1 MTGRG
6 AARYDPRFAV
16 LQGVVRGAS
25 GVCLAVL
32 GALACAESSALPP
45 TAPTPL
51 PSDKIGELN
60 IACPTEVTVRSRDGV
75 SAPVAYQ
82 PPRVSGGQ
90 APVRSDCTPP
100 SGSVQP
106 IGTATLNCTA
116 SDRLGQQTA
125 CSVPLTVLPPPRLA
139 ATKLLAFGDSLTAGV
154 VSGALSRSGQPAGS
168 GPWLPSG
175 PFRPQNV
182 AASYPRLLERML
194 RRAYPVQSIA
204 VIDSG
209 LPGETAV
216 AAVSRFQRDVVRL
229 APDLAL
235 IMEGSNDVLQ
245 STGATPRELADPA
258 GAALEAMVLEAAG
271 RGVEA
276 VLATIPPIR
285 ASVRGELA
293 AEAVVELNRQIR
305 SIAAGRRIP
314 LVDVF
319 AVVSAGGCPA
329 AGTVVAT
336 PCLGADGLHLT
347 QRGYEL
353 VAEAFFRVIVD
364 HHDVSV
370 AASESAAGGSAPSPA
385 PRPAAAGR
393 RGR

>member
-1 MTGRG
+1 M
-6 AARYDPRFAV
+6 
-16 LQGVVRGAS
+16 LQGVVRCAS
-25 GVCLAVL
+25 GVCLTVL
-32 GALACAESSALPP
+32 GAFACAESSALPP

-51 PSDKIGELN
+51 PPGKIGELN
-60 IACPTEVTVRSRDGV
+60 IACPAGVTVRSRDGV
-75 SAPVAYQ
+75 SAPVTYQ

-90 APVRSDCTPP
+90 APVRTDCAPP
-100 SGSVQP
+100 SGAAQP
-106 IGTATLNCTA
+106 IGATTLTCTA
-116 SDRLGQQTA
+116 SDGLGQQTA

-154 VSGALSRSGQPAGS
+154 VSGALLRSGPPAGS
-168 GPWLPSG
+168 GLWAPSG
-175 PFRPQNV
+175 PFRPQNA

-209 LPGETAV
+209 LPGETAA

-235 IMEGSNDVLQ
+235 IMEGSNDVLR

-258 GAALEAMVLEAAG
+258 GAALEAMVLEAAA

-285 ASVRGELA
+285 ASARGELA
-293 AEAVVELNRQIR
+293 AEAVVELNRQIH

-329 AGTVVAT
+329 AGAAVAT

-353 VAEAFFRVIVD
+353 VAEAFFGVIVD
-364 HHDVSV
+364 HYDVSV
-370 AASESAAGGSAPSPA
+370 AASESAAGGSAPA
-385 PRPAAAGR
+385 PRPDGAGR

>member
-1 MTGRG
+1 M
-6 AARYDPRFAV
+6 
-16 LQGVVRGAS
+16 
-25 GVCLAVL
+25 L

-51 PSDKIGELN
+51 PPDKIGELT
-60 IACPTEVTVRSRDGV
+60 IACPAAVTVRSRDGV
-75 SAPVAYQ
+75 SAPVVYQ
-82 PPRVSGGQ
+82 PPRVRGGQ
-90 APVRSDCTPP
+90 APVRTDCTPP
-100 SGSVQP
+100 SGAAQP
-106 IGTATLNCTA
+106 IGTTTLNCTA

-154 VSGALSRSGQPAGS
+154 VSDAASPSVRPAAS
-168 GPWLPSG
+168 GPGLQSG
-175 PFRPQNV
+175 PFRPQNA
-182 AASYPRLLERML
+182 AASYPGLLERML
-194 RRAYPVQSIA
+194 RRAYPVQSIT
-204 VIDSG
+204 VVDSG
-209 LPGETAV
+209 LPGETAA

-229 APDLAL
+229 APDLVL

-245 STGATPRELADPA
+245 SVEATPRELADPA
-258 GAALEAMVLEAAG
+258 GAALEAMVAEAEA

-276 VLATIPPIR
+276 ILATIPPIR
-285 ASVRGELA
+285 ASARGELA

-305 SIAAGRRIP
+305 AIAAGRRIP

-319 AVVSAGGCPA
+319 AAVSAGGCPA
-329 AGTVVAT
+329 GAAVVT

-364 HHDVSV
+364 RYDVSV
-370 AASESAAGGSAPSPA
+370 TASEAAAGGA
-385 PRPAAAGR
+385 R
-393 RGR
+393 

>member
-1 MTGRG
+1 M
-6 AARYDPRFAV
+6 
-16 LQGVVRGAS
+16 
-25 GVCLAVL
+25 L

-51 PSDKIGELN
+51 PPDKIGELT
-60 IACPTEVTVRSRDGV
+60 IACPAAVTVRSRDGV
-75 SAPVAYQ
+75 SAPVVYQ

-90 APVRSDCTPP
+90 APVRADCTPP
-100 SGSVQP
+100 SGAAQP
-106 IGTATLNCTA
+106 IGTTTLNCTA

-154 VSGALSRSGQPAGS
+154 VSGALSQSGQPAAS
-168 GPWLPSG
+168 GPWLQSG
-175 PFRPQNV
+175 PFRPQNA

-194 RRAYPVQSIA
+194 RRAYPVQSIT
-204 VIDSG
+204 VVDSG
-209 LPGETAV
+209 LPGETAA

-229 APDLAL
+229 VPDLVL

-245 STGATPRELADPA
+245 SVGETPRELADPA
-258 GAALEAMVLEAAG
+258 GAALEAMVAEAEA

-276 VLATIPPIR
+276 ILATIPPIR
-285 ASVRGELA
+285 ASARGELA

-305 SIAAGRRIP
+305 AIAAGRRIP

-319 AVVSAGGCPA
+319 AAVSAGGCPA
-329 AGTVVAT
+329 GAAVVT

-364 HHDVSV
+364 HYDVSV
-370 AASESAAGGSAPSPA
+370 TASEPAAGGFAPPPA
-385 PRPAAAGR
+385 GAGR
-393 RGR
+393 VR